1 MVDKIDGH
9 RCLFLAL
16 PGRMLGVG
24 ETYTPVERQTQT
36 VMETA
41 RDEWD
46 VVVFSLNQ
54 LFVRSFVMKSTSHPD
69 ALGYGGCELK
79 AVAK

>member
-16 PGRMLGVG
+16 PGRMLGEG

-46 VVVFSLNQ
+46 VVFFLSISYL
-54 LFVRSFVMKSTSHPD
+54 
-69 ALGYGGCELK
+69 
-79 AVAK
+79 